1 MTDILERL
9 RETRTGKTTSP
20 DWPYGLL
27 LDAADEIEQLRF
39 DVNLLSMIVSVLEGK
54 DDNPTD
60 TDDTDGHPKGFRESA
75 LCD

>member
-27 LDAADEIEQLRF
+27 QDAADEIENLRS
-39 DVNLLSMIVSVLEGK
+39 DVEFFIHLLGLLPN
-54 DDNPTD
+54 DNPTD
-60 TDDTDGHPKGFRESA
+60 TNDTDGHPEGAS
-75 LCD
+75 

>member
-1 MTDILERL
+1 MTDILDTLRQRYRL
-9 RETRTGKTTSP
+9 DP
-20 DWPYGLL
+20 VIQ
-27 LDAADEIEQLRF
+27 DAADEIEQLRF
-39 DVNLLSMIVSVLEGK
+39 DVNLLSIIVSVLEGK

>member
-1 MTDILERL
+1 MTDILDTLRQRYRL
-9 RETRTGKTTSP
+9 DP
-20 DWPYGLL
+20 VIQ
-27 LDAADEIEQLRF
+27 DAADEIEQLRF

-75 LCD
+75 FCD